1 MRRLNVPGDIDRT
14 NGWIMVSAELLECF
28 LAVVDAGGVSKAA
41 ERIGLSQP
49 AVSQRIKRLEDE
61 VGRRLIRRETSGERL
76 TPEGHAL
83 LPHARTVIQALA
95 DAEEHARHPL
105 LTGSVRL
112 GVAEDI
118 AGSGLPD
125 LLGRF
130 RLLHPGVRLKVET
143 GLSGNLSDQL
153 ARGEFD
159 LVLSKR
165 AGPRQGGRV
174 IRQEPLVWAVA
185 PAFAHLV
192 QQRPL
197 PLVLHPNPSVT
208 ADAVFAALREAA
220 IDAFVALASPGIA
233 GLRAGVLAGLG
244 VSAFGRR
251 LLPQGLDEAEADEV
265 GLPPLPDLH
274 FGLEARDG
282 QLPAAVEA
290 LAELITMRLS
300 QV

>member
-1 MRRLNVPGDIDRT
+1 MISTD
-14 NGWIMVSAELLECF
+14 LLECF

-76 TPEGHAL
+76 TPEGLAL
-83 LPHARTVIQALA
+83 LPHARATLQALA
-95 DAEEHARHPL
+95 DAEEHARRSL

-118 AGSGLPD
+118 AGSCLPD

-130 RLLHPGVRLKVET
+130 RLLHPGVRLEVDT
-143 GLSGNLSDQL
+143 GLSGNLSDRL
-153 ARGEFD
+153 GRGDFD

-165 AGPRQGGRV
+165 ADPRQGGR
-174 IRQEPLVWAVA
+174 IIWREPLVWAVA
-185 PAFAHLV
+185 PAFADLV

-197 PLVLHPNPSVT
+197 PLVLHPRPSVT
-208 ADAVFAALREAA
+208 AEAVFTALRQAG
-220 IDAFVALASPGIA
+220 IDAFVALSSPSIA

-244 VSAFGRR
+244 VTAFGRR
-251 LLPQGLDEAEADEV
+251 FLPAGLGASPAGEA
-265 GLPPLPDLH
+265 GLPPLPELH
-274 FGLEARDG
+274 FGLEPRDG
-282 QLPAAVEA
+282 QLPDAVKA
-290 LAELITMRLS
+290 LAELIATGMAPA
-300 QV
+300 VPEP